1 MKQQQPE
8 TQVQVSTEMARRELA
23 EERPVRRSLRIELL
37 EERVA
42 PVAIWGE

>member
-8 TQVQVSTEMARRELA
+8 EQVQVSTEMARRELV
-23 EERPVRRSLRIELL
+23 EERPVRRSLRIDLL

-42 PVAIWGE
+42 PIALWGE